1 MTFCPNTFCP
11 NAYLS
16 QKKVNCPKCQK
27 SQLHFVPKTKCPDYI
42 LSQYHVVSWKSV
54 PTPQIPIP
62 FLTCKAILPVLMQ
75 DTVSPS
81 ELSQWLLLSRWI
93 VPNGTGSESRRRLGN
108 RRVGR
113 QPNARFIRAER
124 GLALQRKAQSL
135 IRPMETHQI
144 NNYLEV
150 ERADSICW
158 EKFER
163 QFVEKVIFKNL
174 EHSWHFCSM
183 LG

>member
-11 NAYLS
+11 NAYVS

-27 SQLHFVPKTKCPDYI
+27 SQLHFVPKAKCPNYI
-42 LSQYHVVSWKSV
+42 LSQYPFVSWKSV

-93 VPNGTGSESRRRLGN
+93 VPNTFCPQVN
-108 RRVGR
+108 C
-113 QPNARFIRAER
+113 PNDILSQCHMSQKYPKIQRFVPNTKCPKH
-124 GLALQRKAQSL
+124 LLSQK
-135 IRPMETHQI
+135 PNVPTT
-144 NNYLEV
+144 
-150 ERADSICW
+150 
-158 EKFER
+158 
-163 QFVEKVIFKNL
+163 
-174 EHSWHFCSM
+174 FCPNVLCSP
-183 LG
+183 GF

>member
-1 MTFCPNTFCP
+1 MSQ
-11 NAYLS
+11 YLCCRDLLFVLVMYWKLS
-16 QKKVNCPKCQK
+16 SPSPK
-27 SQLHFVPKTKCPDYI
+27 SQSPK
-42 LSQYHVVSWKSV
+42 SQS
-54 PTPQIPIP
+54 
-62 FLTCKAILPVLMQ
+62 Q
-75 DTVSPS
+75 DQRDLGWHNNHIGHHHISGCAKHISGCANTIYPAAPS
-81 ELSQWLLLSRWI
+81 
-93 VPNGTGSESRRRLGN
+93 GTGSESRGRKGN

-113 QPNARFIRAER
+113 QPNARFFRAER